1 MDKLTWNDGS
11 TPDALKQRAWK
22 AFAQSGGYAALVAEL
37 MVLSKVVAE
46 GRAEEE
52 LGQKKP
58 QDGVPVEQKLDV
70 RLQFKGKRFAVF
82 AGDPSMDGDTTGS
95 WAAAEIG
102 GDLTQPQACKI
113 ADGLLDQVLD
123 DWIRYGYR
131 GDDNSDKKG
140 PGRFKS

>member
-1 MDKLTWNDGS
+1 MGKLTWNDGS
-11 TPDALKQRAWK
+11 TPEALKQRAWK

-52 LGQKKP
+52 LGQKKQRDRDP
-58 QDGVPVEQKLDV
+58 SGERLDV

-82 AGDPSMDGDTTGS
+82 AGDPAMDGDTSGS
-95 WAAAEIG
+95 WAAAQIG

-123 DWIRYGYR
+123 DWVRYGYR
-131 GDDNSDKKG
+131 GDDNSDQKG
-140 PGRFKS
+140 PGRLKS